1 MNFEKSKIL
10 QNIHNNTENQNSSTL
25 SRTNNTHIINSPQ
38 KNRLSNFFPENN
50 LNQFTEYLKN
60 LHESSEY
67 NLTDINSKKS
77 NSPMNL
83 KFYNKSNIE
92 NILPFTKSFS
102 SKKKISLIKRPKM
115 NNINNINNISVK
127 PSSTKEGLFKTEINE
142 KFINEKIG
150 NRKSDFSSTFSHF
163 FKNKKNNLSLR
174 NDIQKDEKEKT
185 KDENAL
191 LIPKEDLIFDEMKN
205 YKCFK
210 YFTKESLA
218 RTSVPLLYINMDM
231 NTTKNPPKKNRNKNP
246 YQINFNNDVK
256 KFIEYDDVFLSKQK
270 KIYYDDEKK
279 KKILND
285 IYKAPKDEDMYD
297 KINSIKL
304 KKDKKKLRNYQYY
317 FLKLVKHNIH
327 EKYYEDLRNKFTEIR
342 NIADKKYKTN
352 FKFIKEIE
360 KNEEKVIKNI
370 NKTYESFMKFSSRKT
385 ISKLLNKKGES
396 KLDLPQIKFEK
407 IINTDLA
414 SSSPIKKEN
423 HKNEKSTLIS
433 LSENKNM
440 NRTSIKIKKKS
451 LFNMNNI
458 NSFSYNKN
466 NIMKTSPKT
475 FTKFKFFKDKI

>member
-1 MNFEKSKIL
+1 
-10 QNIHNNTENQNSSTL
+10 
-25 SRTNNTHIINSPQ
+25 
-38 KNRLSNFFPENN
+38 
-50 LNQFTEYLKN
+50 
-60 LHESSEY
+60 
-67 NLTDINSKKS
+67 
-77 NSPMNL
+77 MNL

-92 NILPFTKSFS
+92 NILPFKKSFS
-102 SKKKISLIKRPKM
+102 SKKKISLIRRPKM
-115 NNINNINNISVK
+115 NNINNINNISIK

-218 RTSVPLLYINMDM
+218 RTSVPLIYINMDM

-297 KINSIKL
+297 KIKSIKL
-304 KKDKKKLRNYQYY
+304 KKDKKKLKTYQYH
-317 FLKLVKHNIH
+317 FLKLVKNNIH
-327 EKYYEDLRNKFTEIR
+327 HKYYEDLKDNVNEIR
-342 NIADKKYKTN
+342 NIAEGKYKTN

-360 KNEEKVIKNI
+360 KNEERVIKDI
-370 NKTYESFMKFSSRKT
+370 NKTYENFMKYSSRRNVRK
-385 ISKLLNKKGES
+385 ILNKLGES
-396 KLDLPQIKFEK
+396 KIDLPQIKFEK
-407 IINTDLA
+407 IIDNETI
-414 SSSPIKKEN
+414 SSTKKEN
-423 HKNEKSTLIS
+423 QRSEKNSLIS

-451 LFNMNNI
+451 IYNMNNI
-458 NSFSYNKN
+458 TSFSYNKN
-466 NIMKTSPKT
+466 MMKTSPKT
-475 FTKFKFFKDKI
+475 FNKIKFFRDKI